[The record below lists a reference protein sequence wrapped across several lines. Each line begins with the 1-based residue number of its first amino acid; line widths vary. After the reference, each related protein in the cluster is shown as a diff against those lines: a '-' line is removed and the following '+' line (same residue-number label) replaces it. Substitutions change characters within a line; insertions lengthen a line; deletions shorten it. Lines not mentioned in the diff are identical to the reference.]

1 MDLKN
6 VATAGIMG
14 KIGLT
19 KMKAALHKVS
29 VMGWIVFPK
38 RYVGV
43 PTPSTCEYD
52 FTWKE
57 GLCRCNQ
64 DEVMLD

>member
-19 KMKAALHKVS
+19 KMKAALHKVTLK
-29 VMGWIVFPK
+29 G
-38 RYVGV
+38 
-43 PTPSTCEYD
+43 
-52 FTWKE
+52 
-57 GLCRCNQ
+57 
-64 DEVMLD
+64 